1 MPISP
6 ISSHNVNSP
15 QSTKRLVGGAALM
28 ANDRQISKVTS
39 NEDIPSEFILS
50 NRQIKKVKTN
60 KSNKLKGGPQQNFK
74 RILNVEK
81 LDTETAQ

>member
-1 MPISP
+1 
-6 ISSHNVNSP
+6 
-15 QSTKRLVGGAALM
+15 M

-81 LDTETAQ
+81 LDTETAQQIKNAEEWVRHRKNNAVHK